1 MVLLANM
8 FEAFRDT
15 CLKHYKLDPA
25 HLYTSPGLAWKACLK
40 HTGIK
45 LELLTDLDML
55 LMFEQGIRGGITQAV
70 HKYASANNKYM
81 GDRFDPKSESSY
93 HQYLDANNLYGW
105 AMSQPLPTGGF
116 KWTDVNPN
124 EISEL
129 ATRTDKGYV
138 LEVDVSYPK
147 DLHDSHNDLPFMCE
161 WMEING
167 VEKLVPNLRDKKSY
181 VIHIQALN
189 QVLQHGFRLDGIHR
203 VIEFDQSPW
212 LKTYI
217 DFNTQLRTAATNDFE
232 KDFFK
237 LMNNS
242 VFGKTMENIRKHRNI
257 KLVTTEE
264 KYLHTVMKPNFK
276 SGVLF
281 GENLMGCEMGKIKV
295 VMNKLV
301 YLGQVI
307 LDLFKIIMYEFHY
320 DYMVPKYGLEK
331 LKLCYIDTDSL
342 VYDIKT
348 EDFYEDIVDNV
359 PARFDTSGY
368 CPNRP
373 LPGGLNKKVIGLMK
387 YELGGKIMTEF
398 VALRPK
404 LYSYKVL
411 DGSEDRKCRGIK
423 KCIVKKTLTFE
434 DYKTCLFSDSTEYRS
449 QLMFRSAKHEVHT
462 IEVNKVAL
470 NRDDDKRISRKDLI
484 STFVRGHK
492 DLSWS
497 PLLGVQSLI
506 LNDKFFMLVKMPHSN
521 FKERSQVFNTG
532 VGKCPCGQTF
542 EYTSERNMKTKLRM
556 HHRFCSNPPKGF
568 DKIGIPKRTTT

>member
-1 MVLLANM
+1 
-8 FEAFRDT
+8 
-15 CLKHYKLDPA
+15 
-25 HLYTSPGLAWKACLK
+25 
-40 HTGIK
+40 
-45 LELLTDLDML
+45 
-55 LMFEQGIRGGITQAV
+55 
-70 HKYASANNKYM
+70 M

-93 HQYLDANNLYGW
+93 LQYLDANNLYGW

-116 KWTDVNPN
+116 KWVDVNPN

-129 ATRTDKGYV
+129 ATRTDRGYI

-147 DLHDSHNDLPFMCE
+147 ELHNSHNDLPFMCE
-161 WMEING
+161 RMEING
-167 VEKLVPNLRDKKSY
+167 VEKLVPNLRDKKNY

-189 QVLQHGFRLDGIHR
+189 QALQHGLRLDRIHR
-203 VIEFDQSPW
+203 AIEFDQSPW

-242 VFGKTMENIRKHRNI
+242 VFGKMMENIRKHRNI

-264 KYLHTVMKPNFK
+264 KYLRTVMKPNFK

-281 GENLMGCEMGKIKV
+281 GEDLMGCEMGKIKV
-295 VMNKLV
+295 VMNKPV
-301 YLGQVI
+301 YLGQAM
-307 LDLFKIIMYEFHY
+307 LDLSKIVMYEFHY

-331 LKLCYIDTDSL
+331 LKLSYMDTDSL

-348 EDFYEDIVDNV
+348 EDFFKDIANDVE
-359 PARFDTSGY
+359 ARFDMAIV
-368 CPNRP
+368 RQIIRL
-373 LPGGLNKKVIGLMK
+373 LPIILNKKVIGLMK
-387 YELGGKIMTEF
+387 DELGGKIMTEL

-404 LYSYKVL
+404 LYSYEKL
-411 DGSEDRKCRGIK
+411 DGSENKKCKGIK

-449 QLMFRSAKHEVHT
+449 QLMFKSAKHEVHT

-470 NRDDDKRISRKDLI
+470 NRDDDKRISRKDGI
-484 STFVRGHK
+484 STFARGHK

-497 PLLGVQSLI
+497 PLLGELSLI
-506 LNDKFFMLVKMPHSN
+506 
-521 FKERSQVFNTG
+521 
-532 VGKCPCGQTF
+532 
-542 EYTSERNMKTKLRM
+542 
-556 HHRFCSNPPKGF
+556 
-568 DKIGIPKRTTT
+568 